1 MFTRRI
7 LAIAMAVLLVGLP
20 SAAVAGTPQSVIGS
34 ISGSVDTKTLKPGTY
49 VVRLRDVM
57 SGQVIQTQPLG
68 ANAQFS
74 FAKLPLGQKYMV
86 ELVDTASNKVLAT
99 QGPILLSS
107 ATSVAKTGVVLTT
120 AQAKAPAA
128 MWLLAA
134 GAGTAATVSAA
145 TSSGSR

>member
-1 MFTRRI
+1 MSTRRI

-20 SAAVAGTPQSVIGS
+20 SAAAAAPQSVIGS
-34 ISGSVDTKTLKPGTY
+34 ISGSTDMKTLKPGTY
-49 VVRLRDVM
+49 AVRLRDVM
-57 SGQVIQTQPLG
+57 SGQVIKTEALG
-68 ANAQFS
+68 ANGQFS
-74 FAKLPLGQKYMV
+74 FTQLPLGQKYMV
-86 ELVDTASNKVLAT
+86 ELVDTATNKVLAT

-107 ATSVAKTGVVLTT
+107 STSVTKSGVVLSTV
-120 AQAKAPAA
+120 AAKAPAA